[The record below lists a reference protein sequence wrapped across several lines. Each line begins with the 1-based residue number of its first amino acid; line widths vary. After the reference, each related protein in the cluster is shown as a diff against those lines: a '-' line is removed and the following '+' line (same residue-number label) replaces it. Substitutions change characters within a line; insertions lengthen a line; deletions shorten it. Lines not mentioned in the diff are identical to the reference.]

1 MDISQ
6 ILSQL
11 DRFDG
16 RFPEAVL
23 LDAVARKEELIPAL
37 LDVLQ
42 DVACDPE
49 PYASDPGRMIHMYAM
64 FLLAQFREARA
75 YPLLVRILSAPSE
88 IMDDLL
94 GDVLTEDVG
103 RILASVSD
111 GDCKGMMSLIENEG
125 ADEYVRSSA
134 MDGIIALVLCGKM
147 TRESAMSYFVG
158 LFRKLKRDH
167 NDVWSGLINTCC
179 DLWPSEAMLEI
190 RRAYDDELVDM
201 SAVDWED
208 VRRCLAGGKETC
220 LNRLDRRHF
229 HLVEDVVKEL
239 GWWACFHEKQTEKH
253 LDFSPL
259 TRMPDF
265 EIPHP
270 ICRTGPK
277 IGRNDPCPC
286 NSGKKF
292 KKCCG
297 R

>member
-1 MDISQ
+1 MDTAQ

-11 DRFDG
+11 DCFDE
-16 RFPEAVL
+16 RFPEAAL
-23 LDAVARKEELIPAL
+23 LDAVAHKEELTPAL
-37 LDVLQ
+37 LDILA
-42 DVACDPE
+42 DVARDPE
-49 PYASDPGRMIHMYAM
+49 AYASDPGRMIHIYAM

-75 YPLLVRILSAPSE
+75 YPLLVRILSAPSK

-111 GDCKGMMSLIENEG
+111 GDCEGMMSLIENEG

-134 MDGIIALVLCGKM
+134 MDGTLALVVCGKM
-147 TRESAMSYFVG
+147 TREAAMSYFVG

-167 NDVWSGLINTCC
+167 SGVWDGLINSCC
-179 DLWPSEAMLEI
+179 DLWPSEAMSEI
-190 RRAYDDELVDM
+190 RRAYDDELVDT

-208 VRRCLAGGKETC
+208 VQRSMAYGKEAC
-220 LNRLDRRHF
+220 LDRLDRRHY
-229 HLVEDVVKEL
+229 HLVEDVVKEV
-239 GWWACFHEKQTEKH
+239 GWWACFHEKQPEKH
-253 LDFSPL
+253 LHLSSF
-259 TRMPDF
+259 TRMPDSV
-265 EIPHP
+265 IPQP
-270 ICRTGPK
+270 IRRMEPK